1 MAKKRTIKKR
11 VHRHRGWVVALFVLA
26 FVGRIGSA
34 IFLRAYQASLSVQ
47 IQKTQRQIVALSN
60 EQEALSVD
68 IQRLG
73 NYNRIVSI
81 AHQEGYE
88 SVNQNVITI
97 ATKNP

>member
-11 VHRHRGWVVALFVLA
+11 VHRHRGWIITLFVIA
-26 FVGRIGSA
+26 FIGRIGSA
-34 IFLRAYQASLSVQ
+34 IFLRAYQTSLSVQ
-47 IQKTQRQIVALSN
+47 IQKTERQIVSLTN
-60 EQEALSVD
+60 EKEALSVD
-68 IQRLG
+68 IQRLS
-73 NYNRIVSI
+73 NYNRIVGL